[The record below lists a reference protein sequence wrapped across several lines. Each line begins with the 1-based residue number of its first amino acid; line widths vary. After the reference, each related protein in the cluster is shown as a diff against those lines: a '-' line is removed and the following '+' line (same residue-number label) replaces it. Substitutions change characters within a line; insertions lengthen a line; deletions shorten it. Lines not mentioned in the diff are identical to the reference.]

1 MRQHIRNFFSSIAN
15 YLKRQA
21 RHVWSNIALVVIAAV
36 LVELTSAIQYYYARK
51 QIFET
56 VRQNAETE
64 LKVKSLEIQK
74 VMTAVE
80 TATDNLLWFA
90 RQRLN
95 QPDSLFTVSRRLVE
109 QNNTIVG
116 AALIFTPDYYPEKG
130 HWYEPYVA
138 RHKDGT
144 LEEIQLGGPD
154 HDYFKADWW
163 KKGIS
168 SEKGYWS
175 DPYYDKDGAKMM
187 LCTYFVPVRDS
198 SGKVVALFGAD
209 VSLDWL
215 SGVINARPVHPSSYN
230 LMISS
235 TGQLMVCPVESLVMR
250 HNIQEVT
257 ARMEEARSRWF
268 R

>member
-116 AALIFTPDYYPEKG
+116 AALIFTMFD
-130 HWYEPYVA
+130 
-138 RHKDGT
+138 
-144 LEEIQLGGPD
+144 L
-154 HDYFKADWW
+154 
-163 KKGIS
+163 
-168 SEKGYWS
+168 
-175 DPYYDKDGAKMM
+175 
-187 LCTYFVPVRDS
+187 
-198 SGKVVALFGAD
+198 
-209 VSLDWL
+209 
-215 SGVINARPVHPSSYN
+215 
-230 LMISS
+230 
-235 TGQLMVCPVESLVMR
+235 
-250 HNIQEVT
+250 
-257 ARMEEARSRWF
+257 
-268 R
+268 